1 MPKMTFRLA
10 AACVIA
16 LTLTAMPAFARDKD
30 HDNAPRY
37 GNGYVP
43 QSRLSAEQ
51 ASAIVRR
58 AYGGRVVSVKSS
70 GDGYSV
76 RVLLDGGRVKNVYV
90 DGNGRLH
97 E

>member
-1 MPKMTFRLA
+1 
-10 AACVIA
+10 
-16 LTLTAMPAFARDKD
+16 
-30 HDNAPRY
+30 
-37 GNGYVP
+37 
-43 QSRLSAEQ
+43 
-51 ASAIVRR
+51 
-58 AYGGRVVSVKSS
+58 VVSVKSS

>member
-1 MPKMTFRLA
+1 MPKMNRLA
-10 AACVIA
+10 AACLIV
-16 LTLTAMPAFARDKD
+16 LNLTAMPAFARDKD
-30 HDNAPRY
+30 HDNGPKY
-37 GNGYVP
+37 GNSYVP
-43 QSRLSAEQ
+43 QSRMSAEQ

-58 AYGGRVVSVKSS
+58 AYGGRVVSVKSA